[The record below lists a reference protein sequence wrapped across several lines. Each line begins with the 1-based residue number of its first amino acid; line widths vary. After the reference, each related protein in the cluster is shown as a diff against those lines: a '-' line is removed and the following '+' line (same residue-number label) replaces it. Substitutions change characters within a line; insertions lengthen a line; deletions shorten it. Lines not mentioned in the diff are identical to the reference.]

1 MTERPIG
8 ITTEEM
14 SETLA
19 HIMKLLPPLGENEI
33 MEIKN
38 NPSLTIFQKRRL
50 IKMIENK
57 VY

>member
-14 SETLA
+14 SEALA

-38 NPSLTIFQKRRL
+38 NPGLTIFQKRRL
-50 IKMIENK
+50 IKMIRK
-57 VY
+57 